1 MGASAARRKRRP
13 QRPDRRR
20 VRESSFIKQD
30 GGGRGCRPPRGWEPG
45 REVRAFLS
53 GHVHASKALVHAQA
67 VLHVH
72 LVLAA
77 VLGRGPAN
85 GQRRGGTADLE
96 EHPGGKRGC
105 GGRAAVRLPP
115 PGPGRSASSGPAS
128 PSPPPARPGPA
139 REARPS
145 GRSPP
150 SPVILLDVLP
160 VLGPADVRRRLAH
173 DLRGQRHRGAFARL
187 SVIRSLL
194 NLRRDW
200 KEGKG
205 VRPGEGP

>member
-13 QRPDRRR
+13 KDQT
-20 VRESSFIKQD
+20 
-30 GGGRGCRPPRGWEPG
+30 GGGSERAALLSKTEEGRGCHPPRGWEPG

-85 GQRRGGTADLE
+85 GQRRGGAADLE
-96 EHPGGKRGC
+96 EHPGGKRGGAE
-105 GGRAAVRLPP
+105 GGPRSGSRP

-128 PSPPPARPGPA
+128 PSPPPARPGPRGSGA
-139 REARPS
+139 PLRP
-145 GRSPP
+145 RA
-150 SPVILLDVLP
+150 
-160 VLGPADVRRRLAH
+160 GPRP
-173 DLRGQRHRGAFARL
+173 RL
-187 SVIRSLL
+187 SSSSMSSPSLVQPTSGAGSPMISAVSVTVAP
-194 NLRRDW
+194 LRAL
-200 KEGKG
+200 
-205 VRPGEGP
+205 VLSGPF